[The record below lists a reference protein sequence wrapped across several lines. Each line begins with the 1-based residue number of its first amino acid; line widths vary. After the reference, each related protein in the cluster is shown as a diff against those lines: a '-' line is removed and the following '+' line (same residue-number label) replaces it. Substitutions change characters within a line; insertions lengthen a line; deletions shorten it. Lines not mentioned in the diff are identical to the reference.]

1 MKRSKLLL
9 VSGIIGALY
18 VIYLIS
24 YFGIESGVAGV
35 SGAGWPAT
43 AGALV
48 RVGAVSKAG
57 LEVGSA
63 PCNPPPMG
71 CQNLIAGPR
80 GDCVARMPCGAW
92 DGGLYLAWGI
102 VAPAAL

>member
-1 MKRSKLLL
+1 MKRSKLL

-43 AGALV
+43 GGRWAV
-48 RVGAVSKAG
+48 VGGWA
-57 LEVGSA
+57 
-63 PCNPPPMG
+63 
-71 CQNLIAGPR
+71 
-80 GDCVARMPCGAW
+80 
-92 DGGLYLAWGI
+92 
-102 VAPAAL
+102 

>member
-43 AGALV
+43 AGACV
-48 RVGAVSKAG
+48 RVGAVSEAG
-57 LEVGSA
+57 NKVGSA
-63 PCNPPPMG
+63 PWQFPADRLRN
-71 CQNLIAGPR
+71 
-80 GDCVARMPCGAW
+80 
-92 DGGLYLAWGI
+92 GGSWLPWEL
-102 VAPAAL
+102 PSL

>member
-35 SGAGWPAT
+35 SVTGWPAT
-43 AGALV
+43 GERWAV
-48 RVGAVSKAG
+48 VGAVSKAG
-57 LEVGSA
+57 NKVGSA
-63 PCNPPPMG
+63 PCNPPLMDWQSPG
-71 CQNLIAGPR
+71 RLAP
-80 GDCVARMPCGAW
+80 W
-92 DGGLYLAWGI
+92 GLRRSDATR
-102 VAPAAL
+102 

>member
-43 AGALV
+43 AGAWL

-57 LEVGSA
+57 SKVGSA
-63 PCNPPPMG
+63 PCNPPLMDWQSPG
-71 CQNLIAGPR
+71 RLAPWGLRRSDGLRAIGFLGRSAVGR
-80 GDCVARMPCGAW
+80 WGA
-92 DGGLYLAWGI
+92 
-102 VAPAAL
+102 

>member
-43 AGALV
+43 AGAWV
-48 RVGAVSKAG
+48 VAAAWAQGGVKGWFRSMA
-57 LEVGSA
+57 
-63 PCNPPPMG
+63 
-71 CQNLIAGPR
+71 IPR
-80 GDCVARMPCGAW
+80 R
-92 DGGLYLAWGI
+92 
-102 VAPAAL
+102 